1 MTTPRK
7 IDERTLNGDTDQT
20 TKPVRVLVAPD
31 KFKGTLTARQ
41 VATAIAQGLEES
53 GAVVSELLPLADGG
67 DGSVDAA
74 LAAGY
79 AAATITVTDGLG
91 RPVETTVA
99 LRGDQAVIEVAN
111 ICGLGMVAEDDRDA
125 LRATSYG
132 VGEAIRH
139 VIALGGRR
147 IVLGLGGSA
156 TTDGGAGMLAALGAK
171 FETDSPNM
179 QYPSGGNLFAF
190 SRLDASE
197 LALPRGVSLTGASDV
212 TNPLTG
218 PRGAARVFGPQ
229 KGASARDVE
238 TLDASLTHLVTL
250 AETAGIPE
258 AAPSADAAGAGSAG
272 GLGYATLLLG
282 GQLVSGA
289 GYFLDLLGFAESAAR
304 NDLIITGE
312 GSLDG
317 QTQDGKL
324 VDVVTN
330 RAGSLPVIAVVGR
343 STLNAAQ
350 AKALGLTET
359 FALLERTRDDT
370 ARNPELSAQLL
381 REIGCELGSKLS
393 SSRPPSAVHA
403 PRGTCS

>member
-67 DGSVDAA
+67 DGSVDVA

-282 GQLVSGA
+282 ANSSPEPVTSSTS
-289 GYFLDLLGFAESAAR
+289 SA
-304 NDLIITGE
+304 
-312 GSLDG
+312 S
-317 QTQDGKL
+317 
-324 VDVVTN
+324 
-330 RAGSLPVIAVVGR
+330 P
-343 STLNAAQ
+343 
-350 AKALGLTET
+350 KAP
-359 FALLERTRDDT
+359 
-370 ARNPELSAQLL
+370 PEMT
-381 REIGCELGSKLS
+381 S
-393 SSRPPSAVHA
+393 SSPVKGPSMDRPRTASLWTLSRTEPDRSPSSPLSDVQRLTPRKRRPWGSQRRLRSWNERETTPHA
-403 PRGTCS
+403 ILNSQRSS